1 MTVVA
6 LARATST
13 NGQGGLRTEKVF
25 VTPQMAAA
33 WLENNVD
40 NRKVI
45 PGHLK
50 SLEAFFRRGEMK
62 LNGQTIKF
70 SVTGRLLDGQH
81 RLMACANTG
90 VGFWTLVVY
99 GLEEDSFDTIDVGG
113 KPRQVRDILGI
124 RGEANARDLAAALNS
139 LNDFSESGGGFYDGR
154 SRSFS
159 VAVAD
164 QLLNRHPMIRESVT
178 RLSTHRNFLW
188 RNATCYCLHYLF
200 GLSDATLAEDF
211 AGILIDGASDIDRP
225 FNRFRESLIR
235 TDKIKARHSMRV
247 NAARAIKAFNFE
259 KTGNRP
265 RIIVW
270 RDGESFPQIDGL
282 DMSAV

>member
-1 MTVVA
+1 MTAVA
-6 LARATST
+6 LSRATST
-13 NGQGGLRTEKVF
+13 NGHGGLRTEKVF
-25 VTPQMAAA
+25 VTPQMAAD
-33 WLENNVD
+33 WLERNVD

-50 SLEAFFRRGEMK
+50 SLEAFFRRGEIK

-81 RLMACANTG
+81 RLMACANTAI
-90 VGFWTLVVY
+90 GFWTLVVY

-139 LNDFSESGGGFYDGR
+139 LSGFAESGGGFYDGHF
-154 SRSFS
+154 RSFS
-159 VAVAD
+159 VALAD

-178 RLSTHRNFLW
+178 RLSIHRNFLW
-188 RNATCYCLHYLF
+188 RNATSYCLHYLF

-211 AGILIDGASDIDRP
+211 ASILIDGSSDIDRP

-235 TDKIKARHSMRV
+235 TDKLKARHSMRI

-259 KTGNRP
+259 KSGTRP
-265 RIIVW
+265 RVIVW

-282 DMSAV
+282 DISAI

>member
-1 MTVVA
+1 MNVA
-6 LARATST
+6 VLERASHS
-13 NGQGGLRTEKVF
+13 NGVDGLRTEKVF

-33 WLENNVD
+33 WLEKNAD

-124 RGEANARDLAAALNS
+124 RGEANARDLAAALNL
-139 LNDFSESGGGFYDGR
+139 LNEFSQSKGGFYDGR

-200 GLSDATLAEDF
+200 SLSDETLAEDF
-211 AGILIDGASDIDRP
+211 AMILIEGASDIDRP

-235 TDKIKARHSMRV
+235 TDKLKARHTMRV
-247 NAARAIKAFNFE
+247 NAARAIKSFNYE
-259 KTGNRP
+259 KSGNRP
-265 RIIVW
+265 RVIVW

-282 DMSAV
+282 EMSAV